1 MTDLFLYETPE
12 EQASDLSFAGRPL
25 RNLVAEIQDL
35 YLEDGRPWVIGYSGG
50 KDSTTVVQL
59 IYFALKELSKSK
71 RKKPIFV
78 VSSNTLVETPL
89 VIDLLTETH
98 SEINEAASRDSL
110 PIAAHTVSPKEDQT
124 FWVNLLGKGYPAP
137 TRSFRWCTERM
148 KINPVSTFVLDRVA
162 EFGEVIMVLGARKAE
177 SASRAQVLAKHRID
191 GTRLGRHT
199 NLPNAYVYTPI
210 EDWTADEVWEYLM
223 SAPRPWGGSNQ
234 ALFELYKGS
243 NAGECPIV
251 IDTSTPS
258 CGNSRFGCWTCT
270 VVTKD
275 KAVESLVK
283 QGESW
288 MQPLLNFRNMLA
300 ETTKPNKK
308 ATYRNVRRRTGK
320 ISIMRDS
327 LQESSK
333 GTNAEKKTVPGSYW
347 MRYRQ
352 EWLKQ
357 LLKIQRDFEASGRD
371 LQLIREDEIH
381 RIRMEWLNDPN
392 EPDLEDNL
400 PKIYRKVFGR
410 DLNWVQNDAIA
421 ANRADFKLV
430 ETLKEQF
437 QVPSVLVH
445 KLLDLEISME
455 GLTQRRGISREINK
469 LLNQDWGT
477 VAEVIEKD
485 RMIRDCGYAEEVEQ
499 MQKELVDFGET
510 NS

>member
-1 MTDLFLYETPE
+1 MTDFFLYETSE
-12 EQASDLSFAGRPL
+12 EQVSVLSFAGRPL
-25 RNLVAEIQDL
+25 RDLVAEVQDL
-35 YLEDGRPWVIGYSGG
+35 YLEDDRPWVIGYSGG

-59 IYFALKELSKSK
+59 IYFALKKLSKSK
-71 RKKPIFV
+71 RKKPVFI

-89 VIDLLTETH
+89 VIDLLTKTH
-98 SEINEAASRDSL
+98 IAINEAASRDSL
-110 PIAAHTVSPKEDQT
+110 PIEAHTVSPREDQT

-148 KINPVSTFVLDRVA
+148 KINPISTFVLDRVA

-191 GTRLGRHT
+191 GTHLGRHT

-210 EDWTADEVWEYLM
+210 ENWTADEVWEYLM

-234 ALFELYKGS
+234 SLFELYKGS

-275 KAVESLVK
+275 KAVESLVN

-288 MQPLLNFRNMLA
+288 MRPLLDFRNMLA
-300 ETTKPNKK
+300 ETTKPEKK
-308 ATYRNVRRRTGK
+308 TIYRNVRRRTGK

-327 LQESSK
+327 LQE
-333 GTNAEKKTVPGSYW
+333 NAKDSTTEKKTVPGSYR

-352 EWLKQ
+352 EWLEQ
-357 LLKIQRDFEASGRD
+357 LLKIQKNIEDSGRD
-371 LQLIREDEIH
+371 LALIREDELH

-392 EPDLEDNL
+392 EPNLEDHL
-400 PKIYRKVFGR
+400 PRIYRNVYGR

-421 ANRADFKLV
+421 INRVDFELV
-430 ETLKEQF
+430 ETLKEHY
-437 QVPSVLVH
+437 QVPRVLVH

-455 GLTQRRGISREINK
+455 GVARRRGISRKIDK

-485 RMIRDCGYAEEVEQ
+485 RIIRDCGYAEEVEQ
-499 MQKELVDFGET
+499 MQKELVDLGET
-510 NS
+510 SS